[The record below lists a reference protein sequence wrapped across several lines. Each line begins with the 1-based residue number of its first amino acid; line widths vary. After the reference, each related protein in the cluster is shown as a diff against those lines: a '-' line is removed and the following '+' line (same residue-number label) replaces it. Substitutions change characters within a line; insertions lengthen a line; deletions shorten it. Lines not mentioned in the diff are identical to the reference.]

1 MMICW
6 ASGDEVDEVAI
17 DLNVPSANARRSDA
31 TFLIAQIVIALAQL
45 VLAPA
50 NAQAQLEPERLR
62 LRFVPRTLAFELRNQ
77 DGVVVRRGSAR
88 NASSTE
94 YAISEIELERLEK
107 K

>member
-6 ASGDEVDEVAI
+6 ASGDEVAI
-17 DLNVPSANARRSDA
+17 DVNVPSANARRRA
-31 TFLIAQIVIALAQL
+31 AGCLVVQTVIALAQL

-50 NAQAQLEPERLR
+50 IAHAQLEPERTGSR
-62 LRFVPRTLAFELRNQ
+62 VVPRTLAFELRDQ

-88 NASSTE
+88 NASSTQ
-94 YAISEIELERLEK
+94 YAISVIELDRLEK